1 MYDDPKE
8 STSNTFKYYFID
20 QDFDLTWG
28 CGLSDEI
35 NRYGKDFPKKSY
47 TEDVNR
53 TWNIGSS
60 DGPNRYAVDKFLSGG
75 LTKGMFEAYL
85 VSIVKHIFNP
95 VAMKAKIDSYAE
107 RLRPELEWDYS
118 FQKLYTSQN
127 SKKYEFNIEDFD
139 TGLLTG
145 GKRHEWGILDWTEMR
160 ANAVCSE
167 FGFEYDSVPLT
178 PSAAEKMKVTDIE
191 PIESGGNYEKY
202 TGEKVTKIDPA
213 EAMSHASSFESI
225 TKSLVIIV
233 LVYLL
238 I

>member
-1 MYDDPKE
+1 
-8 STSNTFKYYFID
+8 
-20 QDFDLTWG
+20 
-28 CGLSDEI
+28 
-35 NRYGKDFPKKSY
+35 
-47 TEDVNR
+47 
-53 TWNIGSS
+53 
-60 DGPNRYAVDKFLSGG
+60 
-75 LTKGMFEAYL
+75 MFEAYL